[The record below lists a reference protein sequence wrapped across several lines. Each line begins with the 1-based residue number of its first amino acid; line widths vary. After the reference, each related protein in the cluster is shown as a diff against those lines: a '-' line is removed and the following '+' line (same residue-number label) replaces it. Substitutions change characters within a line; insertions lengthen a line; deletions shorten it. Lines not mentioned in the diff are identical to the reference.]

1 MHSIASMIVNRA
13 VALVIL
19 SLIVGILVHDAIIDM
34 IFPLLPLFLVGMML
48 SAGLMLSDIGK
59 GIKPFKLTVIILLQ
73 YIASALLGLVSA
85 LLLLEDEELI
95 LGQVLHGS
103 MPSEQTIPVWVR
115 LANGNLA
122 LSVSVLAL
130 STLVSPLLS
139 PAMMYML
146 VGRMVEM
153 NYVGMMVAL
162 LATVILPLLIGYAI
176 RRKVRSVDRY
186 DTVYQASSILSALPT
201 VMVIGA
207 VGYTLASDPLM
218 LVYASTASLLHL
230 ASTLALAFYTVRVMG
245 WRMDDGMVLIYNTS
259 MKEFTVTL
267 SIVSSMG
274 LNPMVG
280 LPAAL
285 YGMMHMITAPI
296 LARYFK
302 KIK

>member
-1 MHSIASMIVNRA
+1 MHSIASLIVNRA
-13 VALVIL
+13 VVLVIL

-48 SAGLMLSDIGK
+48 SAGLMLSDIRK

-139 PAMMYML
+139 PAMVYML

-153 NYVGMMVAL
+153 NYVGMVVTL
-162 LATVILPLLIGYAI
+162 LATVILPLLIGYAV
-176 RRKVRSVDRY
+176 RRKVRSADRY

-201 VMVIGA
+201 VMAIGA
-207 VGYTLASDPLM
+207 VGYTLASDPSM
-218 LVYASTASLLHL
+218 LVYASNASLLHL

-274 LNPMVG
+274 LSPMVG

>member
-274 LNPMVG
+274 VNLPLG
-280 LPAAL
+280 LPAVL

>member
-13 VALVIL
+13 VVLVIL
-19 SLIVGILVHDAIIDM
+19 SLIIGILVHDAIIDM

-48 SAGLMLSDIGK
+48 SAGLMLSDIRK

-139 PAMMYML
+139 PAMVYML

-153 NYVGMMVAL
+153 NYVGMIVAL
-162 LATVILPLLIGYAI
+162 LATVILPLLIGYAV
-176 RRKVRSVDRY
+176 RRKVRSADRY
-186 DTVYQASSILSALPT
+186 ETVYQASSILSALPT

-245 WRMDDGMVLIYNTS
+245 WRMDDDMVLIYNTS

-267 SIVSSMG
+267 SIVGSMG
-274 LNPMVG
+274 LSPMVG

-302 KIK
+302 KKN